1 VPSEYEYSMRRCLE
15 DQEPVFIPQQ
25 RRLPGSAEGF
35 QHRVLAPAPAVFE
48 AVAEGMQPTPGIQYP
63 VPQTY
68 QVWTL
73 AIMMHYRAKCS
84 LKYFLRCACCVLSS
98 GLYFHKDKILQIM
111 NEPFI

>member
-73 AIMMHYRAKCS
+73 AFMMHYRAIVAS
-84 LKYFLRCACCVLSS
+84 SIFCAALVVFCLQVCIST
-98 GLYFHKDKILQIM
+98 KIRSYRL
-111 NEPFI
+111 